1 MSTVLP
7 FNFAFDAGRT
17 ECPPG
22 HVYNPRS
29 GRCVRASGQT
39 ALRLGLTN
47 RTGRCP
53 PGSTFSEKTGR
64 CRRLTPR
71 SFLKHTKTYVSEKQ
85 KNSISAMLEI
95 SKLRS
100 EIKRLKQENETL
112 RRMLNEVQKSHF

>member
-1 MSTVLP
+1 MSHLP
-7 FNFAFDAGRT
+7 FNFAFSAGRT

-39 ALRLGLTN
+39 AQRLGLTD

-53 PGSTFSEKTGR
+53 PGSTFEVRTGR

-71 SFLKHTKTYVSEKQ
+71 SFRKHTQTYLGNKM
-85 KNSISAMLEI
+85 KNSAASMVEI
-95 SKLRS
+95 SRLRS
-100 EIKRLKQENETL
+100 EVKRLKQENEHL
-112 RRMLNEVQKSHF
+112 RQMLDNLSHF

>member
-1 MSTVLP
+1 MVLP

-17 ECPPG
+17 ECPQG

-53 PGSTFSEKTGR
+53 PGSTFSAKTGR

-71 SFLKHTKTYVSEKQ
+71 SFLKHTTTYMSEKT
-85 KNSISAMLEI
+85 KNSNAAMLEI
-95 SKLRS
+95 SRLRS

-112 RRMLNEVQKSHF
+112 RRMLDESHF